1 MDTQQEVA
9 LRICPQCGYE
19 SPQDAQFCIEC
30 GESLSTHTGP
40 TTYLGGPICE
50 QCGNAELIG
59 ARYCR
64 LCGQA
69 LSVETS
75 VGQPWVARVSPPPPH
90 LHQALPALAAQPQAV
105 PQGSLPSSPFVPT
118 TPPNIAPHK
127 RFSMAGIIVLVGLAL
142 LLFTKAFTWPLLLLV
157 LGAAYIVTELEK
169 GRTNQA
175 LTVLAC
181 LGVATLFWSQPRLLS
196 MIGRGWPML
205 FFFFFFF
212 KKRSH
217 RP

>member
-9 LRICPQCGYE
+9 LRICPQCAYE
-19 SPQDAQFCIEC
+19 SPHDAQYCIEC

-40 TTYLGGPICE
+40 TTYLRGPICE
-50 QCGNAELIG
+50 QCGNEELVG
-59 ARYCR
+59 AHYCR

-69 LSVETS
+69 LTIDASL
-75 VGQPWVARVSPPPPH
+75 GQPWAASVSATPPH
-90 LHQALPALAAQPQAV
+90 LQQALPALAAHPRAV

-118 TPPNIAPHK
+118 TPPSTASHK
-127 RFSMAGIIVLVGLAL
+127 RFSMAGIIVLVGFAL
-142 LLFTKAFTWPLLLLV
+142 LLFTKAFTWPLLLLL

-169 GRTNQA
+169 GHTNQA
-175 LTVLAC
+175 LMVLAC
-181 LGVATLFWSQPRLLS
+181 LGVATLFWSQPRLLP

-212 KKRSH
+212 NKKSR